1 MKKITVLLLFFST
14 FCIGQVGIGTT
25 TPDASSILDVTSNDK
40 GILIPR
46 ISLVAVNNL
55 TTPVNAPATGLMVWN
70 TNSTVTGGNGVGF
83 YFFNGSVWQP
93 VRSHTLDAAYDE
105 GGPGNGRTIIADALP
120 VRIDGRDGLWV
131 TGTHG
136 TGAALEASTTNSK
149 MFFYPRKSAFR
160 AGFDDSNA
168 WIDLLIGEYSA
179 AFGRNNIVSGLAAF
193 GAGDQNS
200 ATGNYAATFGTFNT
214 SSGVASFSS
223 GNNNLASGEN
233 SFVGGNTSIAS
244 GVNSMAV
251 GRGLEAPSFAE
262 AAFGSY
268 NTTYVPSSNS
278 NFVATDRIFSIGYGG
293 GSGSRKDAFEV
304 FKNGRVRINNS
315 YNLPLTDGTS
325 NQVIVTDGA
334 GNLNWTNQVN
344 DRNITTIPL
353 YAANAAVTMSFVT
366 FSYINGTRSAVI
378 PSDFNASGNVQ
389 VKCVIKYNSISGG
402 AVTDNQFQVRVNSG
416 AINANIVS
424 ETDVW
429 TNTTTA
435 TGGVYESQ
443 WKNWNGGTNVY
454 QVLLRGQNTSGNSMD
469 ISNVYIQFK
478 SQ

>member
-1 MKKITVLLLFFST
+1 MNKITFLLFFST
-14 FCIGQVGIGTT
+14 LCIGQVGIGTT

-46 ISLVAVNNL
+46 ISLVAINNL
-55 TTPVNAPATGLMVWN
+55 TTPINAPATGLMIWN
-70 TNSTVTGGNGVGF
+70 TNSSVIGGNGVGF

-93 VRSHTLDAAYDE
+93 ITSHTLNQAYNE
-105 GGPGNGRTIIADALP
+105 GGLGNGRTIIADVSP
-120 VRIDGRDGLWV
+120 VRIDGTDGLLV

-136 TGAALEASTTNSK
+136 SGATLEASTTNSK

-160 AGFDDSNA
+160 AGFDDSNS
-168 WIDLLIGEYSA
+168 WVDLLIGDYSA
-179 AFGRNNIVSGLAAF
+179 AFGRNNIVSGVAAF

-200 ATGNYAATFGTFNT
+200 ATGNYASTFGTFNT

-233 SFVGGNTSIAS
+233 SFVGGNNSIAS
-244 GVNSMAV
+244 GVNSLAI
-251 GRGLEAPSFAE
+251 GRGLESPSFAE

-268 NTTYVPSSNS
+268 NTTYVPASNS
-278 NFVATDRIFSIGYGG
+278 SFVGTDRIFSIGYGS
-293 GSGSRKDAFEV
+293 GSGARRDAFEV
-304 FKNGRVRINNS
+304 YKDGRVRINNI

-325 NQVIVTDGA
+325 NQVITTDGA
-334 GNLNWTNQVN
+334 GNLSWTNQVN

-353 YAANAAVTMSFVT
+353 YAANSAVTMNSAT
-366 FSYINGTRSAVI
+366 FSYVNGTRSAVI
-378 PSDFNASGNVQ
+378 PSDFNALGNVQ

-402 AVTDNQFQVRVNSG
+402 AVTDNQFQVR
-416 AINANIVS
+416 ANNTNIIV
-424 ETDVW
+424 ETDTW
-429 TNTTTA
+429 TNTATA
-435 TGGVYESQ
+435 TGGVYECQ

-454 QVLLRGQNTSGNSMD
+454 QVLLRGLNTSGNSMD

>member
-1 MKKITVLLLFFST
+1 
-14 FCIGQVGIGTT
+14 
-25 TPDASSILDVTSNDK
+25 
-40 GILIPR
+40 
-46 ISLVAVNNL
+46 
-55 TTPVNAPATGLMVWN
+55 
-70 TNSTVTGGNGVGF
+70 
-83 YFFNGSVWQP
+83 
-93 VRSHTLDAAYDE
+93 
-105 GGPGNGRTIIADALP
+105 
-120 VRIDGRDGLWV
+120 
-131 TGTHG
+131 
-136 TGAALEASTTNSK
+136 
-149 MFFYPRKSAFR
+149 
-160 AGFDDSNA
+160 
-168 WIDLLIGEYSA
+168 
-179 AFGRNNIVSGLAAF
+179 
-193 GAGDQNS
+193 
-200 ATGNYAATFGTFNT
+200 
-214 SSGVASFSS
+214 
-223 GNNNLASGEN
+223 
-233 SFVGGNTSIAS
+233 
-244 GVNSMAV
+244 MAV